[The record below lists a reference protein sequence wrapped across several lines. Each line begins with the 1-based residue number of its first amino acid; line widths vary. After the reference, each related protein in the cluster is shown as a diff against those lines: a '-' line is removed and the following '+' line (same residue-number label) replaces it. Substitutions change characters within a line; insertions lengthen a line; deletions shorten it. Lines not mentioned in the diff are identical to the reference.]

1 MSYQII
7 TYDPGTGADEH
18 GDYSTQR
25 SARRALRQ
33 YRQEAA
39 ALIYDLHRWRIV
51 YRRGY
56 WPAGALPIEKVAP

>member
-7 TYDPGTGADEH
+7 TYDPGTGADEN
-18 GDYSTQR
+18 GDYRTQR
-25 SARRALRQ
+25 AARRALRQ
-33 YRQEAA
+33 YRQGAA

-56 WPAGALPIEKVAP
+56 WPAGALPIEKVTP